1 MKHAIV
7 LISTLIVLSLCNCQS
22 KADKNLSSSDDGI
35 LTDDK
40 SSSIQSVDTSAFCP
54 RLLKEIKSFISQN
67 GEPVITVQIEEI
79 GCERYVFIATNL
91 YYDTR
96 FLCGYEIID
105 GRMIA
110 YNYSYAEGINDYYD
124 FMAMSKIKESRD
136 LLKESDCAE
145 YLIDKSKLKTDFPI
159 SFFDD
164 PHNGY
169 ADEKSPLA
177 DGFYEPVGRRLL
189 IHSSDSLEL
198 VFEGYY

>member
-1 MKHAIV
+1 MKSKI
-7 LISTLIVLSLCNCQS
+7 TLLATALMLSLYGCNS
-22 KADKNLSSSDDGI
+22 KTDRLLTSSNGEIVPD
-35 LTDDK
+35 
-40 SSSIQSVDTSAFCP
+40 SVFTVSTTVDSSAFCP
-54 RLLKEIKSFISQN
+54 SLLKEIKTFISQN
-67 GEPVITVQIEEI
+67 GDPVITVQIEEKGI
-79 GCERYVFIATNL
+79 ERYIFLGTNL
-91 YYDTR
+91 YYDSR
-96 FLCGYEIID
+96 FLCGYEIIED
-105 GRMIA
+105 RMVA
-110 YNYSYAEGINDYYD
+110 YYYSYADGINDLYD
-124 FMAMSKIKESRD
+124 FMAMLNTKESRD